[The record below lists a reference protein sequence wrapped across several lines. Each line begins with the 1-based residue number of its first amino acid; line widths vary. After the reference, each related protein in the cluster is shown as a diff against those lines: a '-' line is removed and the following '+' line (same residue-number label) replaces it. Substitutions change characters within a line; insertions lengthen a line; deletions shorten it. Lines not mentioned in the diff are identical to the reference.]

1 MSDTTAPESPAP
13 SDDALM
19 DALWSLVAE
28 KGWNSVS
35 MADLADRAGIPLP
48 ALRERAETKFHL
60 LCLHSRMVDKAVL
73 ADAQGTGSGPA
84 RDRIFD
90 TLMRRI
96 DALQPHREGIVRFGR
111 EMRHDPVLAL
121 ALAPVLAGSMAWM
134 LEAAR
139 IDSSGISGILR
150 VKGLS
155 AVWISTLR
163 AWEADESQDL
173 GSTMAALDR
182 ALDKAERVA
191 RTLRLDSGEAA
202 PPPAP
207 AADIVT

>member
-1 MSDTTAPESPAP
+1 MSDTTTPESPP
-13 SDDALM
+13 LGDDALM

-28 KGWNSVS
+28 KGWNSVT
-35 MADLADRAGIPLP
+35 MADLANRAGISLT

-60 LCLHSRMVDKAVL
+60 LRIHSRMVDKAVL
-73 ADAQGTGSGPA
+73 ADAPGIGSGPP

-96 DALQPHREGIVRFGR
+96 DALQPHREGIIRFGR

-139 IDSSGISGILR
+139 IESSGLAGILR

-182 ALDKAERVA
+182 GLDKAERVA
-191 RTLRLDSGEAA
+191 RTLRLNAA
-202 PPPAP
+202 ETEPPLPP
-207 AADIVT
+207 GADIVT

>member
-1 MSDTTAPESPAP
+1 MSDSTSTAP
-13 SDDALM
+13 DDNALM
-19 DALWSLVAE
+19 DALWPLVAE
-28 KGWNSVS
+28 RGWNGFTFPE
-35 MADLADRAGIPLP
+35 LAERSGIGLP
-48 ALRERAETKFHL
+48 ELRERVPTKFHL
-60 LCLHSRMVDKAVL
+60 LRLHSRLVDKVVL
-73 ADAQGTGSGPA
+73 ADAALNAGGAP

-96 DALQPHREGIVRFGR
+96 DALQPHRAGLIRFGR
-111 EMRHDPVLAL
+111 EMRHDPLLSL
-121 ALAPVLAGSMAWM
+121 ALAPVLAASMAWM

-139 IDSSGISGILR
+139 INACGVTGMLR

-155 AVWISTLR
+155 AVWIATLR
-163 AWEADESQDL
+163 AWEQDESMDL

-191 RTLRLDSGEAA
+191 HTLRLDAGDAP

-207 AADIVT
+207 APEVVT